1 MNKSVVELFRN
12 GVFEMAY
19 SRNKLQ
25 ELTVF
30 CIYQYLFYYNSDTK
44 PSIGD
49 IIESVFDCS
58 VKECDPFV
66 KKVFKE
72 SIKNADDSIKE
83 ISKYLTEWTFDR
95 LNLLE
100 QAILLSSY
108 TQFKYM
114 EQPKQVVINVAVEL
128 SKKYCDEA
136 SYKFINGVLDSCLC

>member
-1 MNKSVVELFRN
+1 MLKLIGN
-12 GVFEMAY
+12 GVVKVAY

-30 CIYQYLFYYNSDTK
+30 CIYQYLFYYNCETK

-66 KKVFKE
+66 KKVFKD
-72 SIKNADDSIKE
+72 SIKYADESIKE

-95 LNLLE
+95 LNLME

-128 SKKYCDEA
+128 AKKYCDEA
-136 SYKFINGVLDSCLC
+136 SYKFINGVLDNCLC

>member
-1 MNKSVVELFRN
+1 MVKLDRKE
-12 GVFEMAY
+12 VFDMAH

-30 CIYQYLFYYNSDTK
+30 CIYQYLFYYNSENK
-44 PSIGD
+44 PSISE

-66 KKVFKE
+66 KKLFKE
-72 SIKNADDSIKE
+72 SIKNADESIKE
-83 ISKYLTEWTFDR
+83 ISKHLTDWTFDR

-100 QAILLSSY
+100 QAILLSAY

-114 EQPKQVVINVAVEL
+114 EQPKQVAINVAVEL
-128 SKKYCDEA
+128 AKKYCDET
-136 SYKFINGVLDSCLC
+136 SYKFINGVLDNCLC

>member
-1 MNKSVVELFRN
+1 MLKLTRN

-30 CIYQYLFYYNSDTK
+30 CIYQYLFYYNSETK

-66 KKVFKE
+66 KKVFKD
-72 SIKNADDSIKE
+72 SIKYADESIKE
-83 ISKYLTEWTFDR
+83 ISKYLTEWTFER

-114 EQPKQVVINVAVEL
+114 EQPKQIVINVAVEL
-128 SKKYCDEA
+128 SKKYCDET
-136 SYKFINGVLDSCLC
+136 SYKFINGVLDNCLC

>member
-1 MNKSVVELFRN
+1 MLKLIGN
-12 GVFEMAY
+12 GVIKVAY

-30 CIYQYLFYYNSDTK
+30 CIYQYLFYYNCETK

-66 KKVFKE
+66 KKVFKD
-72 SIKNADDSIKE
+72 SIKYADESIKE

-95 LNLLE
+95 LNLME

>member
-1 MNKSVVELFRN
+1 
-12 GVFEMAY
+12 MAY

-30 CIYQYLFYYNSDTK
+30 CIYQYLFYYGSDIK
-44 PSIGD
+44 PSVSE

-58 VKECDPFV
+58 VKECDAFA
-66 KKVFKE
+66 KKLFKE
-72 SIKNADDSIKE
+72 SIKNADESIKQ
-83 ISKYLTEWTFDR
+83 ISTHLNEWTFDR

-100 QAILLSSY
+100 QAILLSAY

-114 EQPKQVVINVAVEL
+114 KQPKQVVINVGIEL

-136 SYKFINGVLDSCLC
+136 SYKFINGVLDNCLC

>member
-1 MNKSVVELFRN
+1 MLKLLGN

-30 CIYQYLFYYNSDTK
+30 CIYQYLFYYSSESK
-44 PSIGD
+44 PSIGE

-66 KKVFKE
+66 KKVFKDSIKYADE
-72 SIKNADDSIKE
+72 SIKD
-83 ISKYLTEWTFDR
+83 ISKYLNEWTFDR

-114 EQPKQVVINVAVEL
+114 QQPKQVAINVAVEL
-128 SKKYCDEA
+128 AKKYCDET
-136 SYKFINGVLDSCLC
+136 SYKFINGVLDNCLC